1 MNGANV
7 PAHGRSL
14 VNVDLGSLPPQLQ
27 PLMRALS
34 SALHNREPAIRARVE
49 RLRAENPHLGP
60 DQLAKVLVKHTR
72 RRVSGT
78 GALSG
83 AMGVVPGLG
92 TLLALGAVTGQ
103 ALYAL
108 EQEAELV
115 MGIAMIYG
123 HELAG
128 SDARLLE
135 ALVVIGLAGGG
146 VKLRDDV
153 LVAGGQRIT
162 VEAFRRL
169 PEQFMTRAGGHV
181 MGRVLGRLATTRA
194 ARSLARVTPLAAGVA
209 AGAGFDWLAVT
220 MLGRAAMRYY
230 GPGGPAA
237 GGMTK
242 LLDSRDVEAGS

>member
-1 MNGANV
+1 MNGRHV
-7 PAHGRSL
+7 TPPGRSL
-14 VNVDLGSLPPQLQ
+14 ERVDLSSVPPQLR
-27 PLMRALS
+27 PVFRALA
-34 SALHNREPAIRARVE
+34 SALHNREPAIRERVE
-49 RLRAENPHLGP
+49 RLRADNPHLSP
-60 DQLAKVLVKHTR
+60 DQLAKLLLKQTR

-83 AMGVVPGLG
+83 ATAVIPGLG

-115 MGIAMIYG
+115 LAIAMIYG
-123 HELAG
+123 HELTG

-146 VKLRDDV
+146 VKLRDDM
-153 LVAGGQRIT
+153 LVVGGQQVT
-162 VEAFRRL
+162 VAAFRRL
-169 PEQFMTRAGGHV
+169 PHAFMARAGGRV
-181 MGRVLGRLATTRA
+181 AGRILGRLAATRA
-194 ARSLARVTPLAAGVA
+194 ARSVVRVAPFAAGVA

-220 MLGRAAMRYY
+220 TLGRAAIRYY

-237 GGMTK
+237 RRMAAVP
-242 LLDSRDVEAGS
+242 DRRVEAES

>member
-1 MNGANV
+1 
-7 PAHGRSL
+7 
-14 VNVDLGSLPPQLQ
+14 
-27 PLMRALS
+27 MRALS
-34 SALHNREPAIRARVE
+34 HALRNREPAIRERVE
-49 RLRAENPHLGP
+49 RLRADNPHLSP
-60 DQLAKVLVKHTR
+60 DQLAKLLLKQTR

-83 AMGVVPGLG
+83 ATAFIPGLG

-115 MGIAMIYG
+115 MAIAMIYG
-123 HELAG
+123 HELTG
-128 SDARLLE
+128 SDARLME

-153 LVAGGQRIT
+153 LMAGGQQIT
-162 VEAFRRL
+162 VAAFRRV
-169 PEQFMTRAGGHV
+169 PEAFMTRAGGHV
-181 MGRVLGRLATTRA
+181 MGRILGRLAATRA
-194 ARSLARVTPLAAGVA
+194 FRSAVRVAPLAAGVA

-220 MLGRAAMRYY
+220 ALGRAAMRYY

-237 GGMTK
+237 RRMAAIPDRR
-242 LLDSRDVEAGS
+242 LEAKR

>member
-1 MNGANV
+1 MD
-7 PAHGRSL
+7 
-14 VNVDLGSLPPQLQ
+14 VDSLPPQLQ
-27 PLMRALS
+27 FLWRALS
-34 SALHNREPAIRARVE
+34 SALHNREPAIRQRVE
-49 RLRAENPHLGP
+49 RLRADNPHLGP
-60 DQLAKVLVKHTR
+60 DELAKVLLSHTR
-72 RRVSGT
+72 RRVSAT

-83 AMGVVPGLG
+83 ATAFVPGLG
-92 TLLALGAVTGQ
+92 TVLALGAVTGQ

-115 MGIAMIYG
+115 LAIGIIYG

-153 LVAGGQRIT
+153 LVVGGQQVT
-162 VEAFRRL
+162 VAAFRRL
-169 PEQFMTRAGGHV
+169 PEAFMARTGGHV
-181 MGRVLGRLATTRA
+181 VARILGRLATTRA
-194 ARSLARVTPLAAGVA
+194 ARSAVRVAPLAAGLA

-220 MLGRAAMRYY
+220 TLGRAAMRYY

-237 GGMTK
+237 
-242 LLDSRDVEAGS
+242 RRVAAVH